1 MDFTDG
7 LQKLALIPRSHFQPC
22 NSRGAPQRSLTK
34 EGLQSPGSTHVKYC
48 AQHQRQEGHFYRD
61 RTGSYKAG
69 AVEGQRPT
77 SHTSPHGRNNVQ
89 LALQNHTM
97 GFGTQ
102 QHFCSERGYR
112 ERRGRP
118 PTLLLQHREIKRPGN
133 SLLWSNEQQ
142 QPYSYTNLCGPTT
155 RATRNKLLRCR
166 KAQGPLWHP
175 QVSFC
180 NCQMKSRV
188 VYGRTQP
195 TSAMGSQKWSNWALK
210 LNKQTKKSPLTQRKQ
225 NKKPPHLLWGVY
237 GLKCYLAFCLV
248 NEQSCSFPGSKDRHA
263 PLLADLA
270 LLTK

>member
-1 MDFTDG
+1 MFGGENKKNGEEHTADSGTFCHSFWVSNKLNSDTWKICLLKMDFTDG

-48 AQHQRQEGHFYRD
+48 AQHQRQEGHVYRD

-69 AVEGQRPT
+69 AVERQRPT

-118 PTLLLQHREIKRPGN
+118 PTLLLQHREIETQE
-133 SLLWSNEQQ
+133 LATLIQ
-142 QPYSYTNLCGPTT
+142 
-155 RATRNKLLRCR
+155 RAT
-166 KAQGPLWHP
+166 
-175 QVSFC
+175 
-180 NCQMKSRV
+180 
-188 VYGRTQP
+188 T
-195 TSAMGSQKWSNWALK
+195 ALQ
-210 LNKQTKKSPLTQRKQ
+210 L
-225 NKKPPHLLWGVY
+225 H
-237 GLKCYLAFCLV
+237 
-248 NEQSCSFPGSKDRHA
+248 
-263 PLLADLA
+263 
-270 LLTK
+270 